1 MSNKRFPEELKIKA
15 VQQAT
20 GQRCSVA
27 KGTLKEIS
35 VRYKLLH

>member
-1 MSNKRFPEELKIKA
+1 MSNKRFPEELKIEA

-20 GQRCSVA
+20 EQRCPVA
-27 KGTLKEIS
+27 KDPLAEIS